1 MSKKQDGA
9 RNDPFSRLNK
19 KQQTL
24 IMLDFEGNHS
34 NKEIAPKIGL
44 KNETTVSHWRKRSWY
59 EPAFNTYASRAIK
72 GKYKSLALRTLI
84 NLLDAKSEMVKLQA
98 ATSILKLSG
107 MLSDNSTPELDKAHI
122 RKANAEADIAEQKA
136 ELFKHSESTGITKIV
151 FSDDLKPDK
160 ENDTD
165 QEGGTD
171 DGADTKSK

>member
-1 MSKKQDGA
+1 MSNKQNGA
-9 RNDPFSRLNK
+9 INDPFSKLNK

-59 EPAFNTYASRAIK
+59 EPAFNAYASRAIK

-84 NLLDAKSEMVKLQA
+84 DLLDARSEMVKLQA

-107 MLSDNSTPELDKAHI
+107 MLSDNSTPELDKAKV
-122 RKANAEADIAEQKA
+122 RKANADAGLAEAR
-136 ELFKHSESTGITKIV
+136 
-151 FSDDLKPDK
+151 LKQFDSGNTNNLTINFIRSNRK
-160 ENDTD
+160 ENQNDK
-165 QEGGTD
+165 
-171 DGADTKSK
+171 AN